1 MTRISGVNP
10 IVQRITQ
17 LRNEAAYSAFEGNY
31 KNFKNAVKE
40 QAKLTLEN
48 YELAKQAGRPSINHV
63 PLFSKIGMRM
73 FKVLILNFF
82 RIKTPEEKKL
92 KELGHLER
100 MRKQADG
107 YIKRG

>member
-1 MTRISGVNP
+1 MTKISGVNP

-40 QAKLTLEN
+40 NARLTLEN
-48 YELAKQAGRPSINHV
+48 YELAKQAGRPSISNIS
-63 PLFSKIGMRM
+63 LFSKPGLRM
-73 FKVLILNFF
+73 MKVMILNFF

-92 KELGHLER
+92 YELRRSEL
-100 MRKQADG
+100 MRKQAEG